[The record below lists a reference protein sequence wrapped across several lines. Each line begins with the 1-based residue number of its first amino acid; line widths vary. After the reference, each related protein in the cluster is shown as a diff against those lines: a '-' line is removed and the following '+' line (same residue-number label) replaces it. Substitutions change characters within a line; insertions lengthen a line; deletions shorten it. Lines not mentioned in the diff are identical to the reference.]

1 MYKDYFLFCI
11 VFGTFYMFLILPF
24 VGFFFFIVSFLP
36 YWILDNSFGII
47 LATLLSLYFSYLFFK
62 VFLWKIPRFQWR
74 RAGLKDKYYF
84 LLPTSC
90 LIIMLL
96 LSPIA
101 IPKDPI
107 TNKAIVAGTR
117 ATLSTIAKVCEAK
130 KTDGQINPT
139 FSIPKL
145 DHYTFS
151 PVNGDCNGDQNNLLS
166 AISRKPS
173 KYPSFFYNV
182 VTGQKS
188 CLHKGP
194 TGTFLGCSARKNG
207 KW

>member
-11 VFGTFYMFLILPF
+11 VYGTLSIF
-24 VGFFFFIVSFLP
+24 VLTFAGIIFSVITLLP
-36 YWILDNSFGII
+36 YWILDNSFGVI
-47 LATLLSLYFSYLFFK
+47 LATLLGLYFSYLYFK
-62 VFLWKIPRFQWR
+62 VFLWKIPRLQWR
-74 RAGLKDKYYF
+74 KAGLKDKYYF

-96 LSPIA
+96 LSLIA
-101 IPKDPI
+101 IPKDPQ
-107 TNKAIVAGTR
+107 TNKAKAAAAANTL
-117 ATLSTIAKVCEAK
+117 ATMVKECAAK
-130 KTDGQINPT
+130 KAYGEINPT
-139 FSIPKL
+139 FSIPEVK
-145 DHYTFS
+145 HYIFS
-151 PVNGDCNGDQNNLLS
+151 PVNGDCNGDPNDLLS
-166 AISRKPS
+166 ATSRKPS

-194 TGTFLGCSARKNG
+194 TESLLGCSARKNG